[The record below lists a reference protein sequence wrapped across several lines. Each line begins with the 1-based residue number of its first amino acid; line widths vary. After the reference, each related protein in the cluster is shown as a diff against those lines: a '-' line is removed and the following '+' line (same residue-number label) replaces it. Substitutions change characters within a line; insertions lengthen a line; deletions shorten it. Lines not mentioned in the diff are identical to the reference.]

1 MDITKRG
8 SRSRVERAWIGTI
21 GWPQAC
27 WPSCWHIPPFLG
39 FVNWRK
45 HSPASWCHYGNKSL
59 FWFFPKK
66 TKTQCCSEGPSQ
78 GKDGKPFLMKS
89 HFSIARLTVRKANLP
104 CIRKIEDR
112 TSGMS
117 HHRAPLTGNPTWP
130 HSHKLWVVYKDL
142 LLKTGMR
149 PIMGRNIPLKIHWP
163 QHHVELGG
171 WSQPPMPAELFGAL
185 PHWLRNARKVWLS
198 ATFLSWRFAWT
209 LRQGHPVA
217 GHLE

>member
-1 MDITKRG
+1 MAT
-8 SRSRVERAWIGTI
+8 SVLAQLLTHPTI
-21 GWPQAC
+21 PWRCKLEKTCPCKLMPLWEQVFILIFPQ
-27 WPSCWHIPPFLG
+27 
-39 FVNWRK
+39 
-45 HSPASWCHYGNKSL
+45 
-59 FWFFPKK
+59 K
-66 TKTQCCSEGPSQ
+66 TKTQCCSEGRSQ
-78 GKDGKPFLMKS
+78 GKDGKLFLMKS
-89 HFSIARLTVRKANLP
+89 HFSTSRLTVRKANLP

-117 HHRAPLTGNPTWP
+117 HHRAPLTGSPTWP
-130 HSHKLWVVYKDL
+130 HSHKLWVVYEDL
-142 LLKTGMR
+142 LLKIGMR
-149 PIMGRNIPLKIHWP
+149 PIMGRKIPLKIHWP

-171 WSQPPMPAELFGAL
+171 WSQPPVPAELFGAL